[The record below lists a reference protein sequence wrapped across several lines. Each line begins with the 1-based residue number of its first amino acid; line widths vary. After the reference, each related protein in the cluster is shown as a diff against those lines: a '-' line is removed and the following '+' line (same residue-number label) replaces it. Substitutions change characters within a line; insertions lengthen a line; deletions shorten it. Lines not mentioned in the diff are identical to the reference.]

1 MTAIGLMSHD
11 SATLKS
17 SELIT
22 RIYSHDVE

>member
-1 MTAIGLMSHD
+1 MTAIGLSHD